1 MENYLSEIKK
11 KLTKNL
17 KLEELKVIDQSNLHK
32 NHKSFQKNKYHIKL
46 EIKSNELN
54 LLTRIEAQKKI
65 MNILRNDLELKIHA
79 LEIKIK

>member
-54 LLTRIEAQKKI
+54 LLTRIEAQKK
-65 MNILRNDLELKIHA
+65 NHEYS
-79 LEIKIK
+79 

>member
-46 EIKSNELN
+46 EIKSNELIN
-54 LLTRIEAQKKI
+54 F
-65 MNILRNDLELKIHA
+65 
-79 LEIKIK
+79 

>member
-79 LEIKIK
+79 LEIKIR

>member
-11 KLTKNL
+11 KLTKKL

>member
-17 KLEELKVIDQSNLHK
+17 
-32 NHKSFQKNKYHIKL
+32 KL

>member
-65 MNILRNDLELKIHA
+65 MNILRNDLALKIHA

>member
-17 KLEELKVIDQSNLHK
+17 KSEELKVIDQSNLHK

-65 MNILRNDLELKIHA
+65 MNILRNDLALKIHA